1 MHELRKL
8 ERALLRKQ
16 EREDAEFYAI
26 LKEFQVSQLSEGE
39 EEASPPT
46 PPAKGRG
53 RKRAVPRTRR
63 CEEPMKFQNV
73 CLIDALRSLGV
84 KVPYI
89 GHGPFWA
96 LADGNK
102 MLHPFQSHGLLCL
115 FARARLINMFPFE
128 RNNELGI
135 PRPQEVSAAA
145 GELGPWQ
152 VCHPPQ
158 QSFHRSGNLE

>member
-102 MLHPFQSHGLLCL
+102 MLHPFQSHGL
-115 FARARLINMFPFE
+115 IMF
-128 RNNELGI
+128 
-135 PRPQEVSAAA
+135 
-145 GELGPWQ
+145 
-152 VCHPPQ
+152 VCPCKAH
-158 QSFHRSGNLE
+158 